1 MGHREVDL
9 PTVALVGVVAVNT
22 AEPELAVTFR
32 DLRLSQP
39 DGSQARPP
47 RPRLPTPT
55 VHGVGPWS
63 PPTP

>member
-1 MGHREVDL
+1 VGHREVDL

-39 DGSQARPP
+39 DGS
-47 RPRLPTPT
+47 
-55 VHGVGPWS
+55 
-63 PPTP
+63 